1 MVELPAVSDERDP
14 SAPITGQLNSYL
26 GESENIASYCT
37 DPKHHLRLRTPLSRI
52 YHDSCWFGT
61 KFSNYSWI
69 SKAHHANDSHGG
81 SDGVDVEIRA
91 I

>member
-37 DPKHHLRLRTPLSRI
+37 DPKHQ
-52 YHDSCWFGT
+52 
-61 KFSNYSWI
+61 
-69 SKAHHANDSHGG
+69 
-81 SDGVDVEIRA
+81 DVLVENSS
-91 I
+91 